1 MDFAAILDGEQTE
14 KKRGKVAK
22 VPAPATQ
29 SFNIETVKKHFLVY
43 SSEIEKMVAKAEGH
57 EVKDQPS
64 LEEAVAMGTA
74 AKQLFKKIDGQRK
87 ATVDD
92 PSQFVRTVNNFAKT
106 FTDRL
111 KKIEDSLKKK
121 ISDHNYRVELE
132 RREQERKAREAAEK
146 LQAQLDEEAKEKQV
160 EPVKIPVPVVPEPE
174 HVTRTETGASHQR
187 MKWMFEVE
195 DENKIPRE
203 YLQVNEAKIRQAI
216 AMGRHEIPGLRI
228 YEKAVTVFRT

>member
-1 MDFAAILDGEQTE
+1 
-14 KKRGKVAK
+14 
-22 VPAPATQ
+22 
-29 SFNIETVKKHFLVY
+29 
-43 SSEIEKMVAKAEGH
+43 
-57 EVKDQPS
+57 
-64 LEEAVAMGTA
+64 VAMGTA

-111 KKIEDSLKKK
+111 KKIEDGLKKK
-121 ISDHNYRVELE
+121 ISDHNYRMELE

-174 HVTRTETGASHQR
+174 HVTRTETGASYQR
-187 MKWMFEVE
+187 LRWDYEII
-195 DENKIPRE
+195 DESIIPRDC
-203 YLQVNEAKIRQAI
+203 LLVNDKIIRQKI
-216 AMGRHEIPGLRI
+216 AMGLRDIPGIRI
-228 YEKAVTVFRT
+228 YEKSTTVFRS